1 MKLMA
6 KIVTIMP
13 KITPNDDDTIDDNE
27 SSNTNNTDGANNTT
41 EDDNNSTIDA
51 NTDTDGDGVIDT
63 LDACPNTA
71 SGIIVD
77 EFGCQVIEQDIDDG
91 QDNMAANPTE
101 AEGNSEQKTDDVATQ
116 TDENNVVNYLIIGSI
131 AMAIVGALLFL
142 NSRGSANQTEPSTKT
157 LQPIA
162 SLPTL
167 PLPSMEPVV
176 LQQWTDANG
185 YSWRQMSDQSI
196 MWWNGSD

>member
-1 MKLMA
+1 M
-6 KIVTIMP
+6 
-13 KITPNDDDTIDDNE
+13 DENE
-27 SSNTNNTDGANNTT
+27 SSNTNNTDATNNTT
-41 EDDNNSTIDA
+41 EDDSNSTIDA

-77 EFGCQVIEQDIDDG
+77 EFGCQVIEQDIDDE
-91 QDNMAANPTE
+91 QDNMTANPTE

-116 TDENNVVNYLIIGSI
+116 TDENNVVKYLIIGAI

-142 NSRGSANQTEPSTKT
+142 NSRRSVNQTEPSTKT
-157 LQPIA
+157 VQPIMP
-162 SLPTL
+162 LPAL

-196 MWWNGSD
+196 MWWNGSDWIPYGKN